1 MRGVQVQSLV
11 RELTTQSS
19 FLLLQFIFFSSILLN
34 DFIILHSKDMSLVYI
49 IPCHWTIRFS
59 NVFFPY
65 AFISVAQNTAVVKS
79 LYT

>member
-19 FLLLQFIFFSSILLN
+19 FLLLQFIFFSSMLLN
-34 DFIILHSKDMSLVYI
+34 DFIILHSTDMSLVYI

-59 NVFFPY
+59 NFFPY
-65 AFISVAQNTAVVKS
+65 AFISVAKNTAVVKS